1 MSSIEERIAKA
12 QGSRYGGAGYQAT
25 TGQNVEQR
33 IANAQA
39 TRKPSTSRPTT
50 PEQVAN
56 IAAAEKSAQQ
66 RSLVEQAVSPS
77 TRAQQRA
84 EAAAGVAER
93 IMPDKT
99 LQRQRTQ
106 SVFENSAPVK
116 AQREQAEATRRTRRQ
131 TELAMPLVPNT
142 QLLRKSTEETLK
154 NYGPVS
160 QRDDFDDYAEAGRQL
175 YERQQIKKQQEAGVP
190 TRGDAQRIILDRVQ
204 QQRWDAM
211 SNDER
216 RVYFYK
222 LAKDGQESA
231 DSYFKTL
238 DNALDARIG
247 VRQAE
252 ELENA
257 PKGLLRTLG
266 YTEKALTGGIA
277 QSIQGMSQYIG
288 GEVYAPTSS
297 QIASQKLGSDLSGLK
312 RQAYNAGTSIG
323 NMLPSVAVS
332 LLSSGLGAPALAT
345 DIASGLA
352 TGFGTGGNAYAEAK
366 RLGASEGRA
375 TAYGTVIG
383 ALEAVFDKVLGGVS
397 ALAGHGVQLTDKLVS
412 RIAGIEN
419 GLARY
424 FLTQGLNI
432 ASEITEEELQ
442 NYLEPLART
451 VILGEKYEAP
461 DVQELLDTAI
471 TTAISTGI
479 MNFGQT
485 TPYSGAEKPRY
496 DADATPLDRA
506 MMDTLAGRETPE
518 NVTQRAQET
527 ELDRVMLQ
535 TFEQN
540 KNSATSEQTTESPI
554 NGPVRSDAAEAGM
567 DTISESGRKVKTEFE
582 NLLKKHG
589 DSLSFGQILDFGNSL
604 KGEDSAAFIS
614 YLDDIQNGTTEYK
627 YDATGGIHKVNPESH
642 IDNQD
647 IEVKMKRG
655 RHSFQYDNPEIH
667 QYMKQAAEMLLDEIS
682 NSTKG
687 ERFATPVDEVNNT
700 GGLHWTGTKR
710 NTTDGIAY
718 LKDRFGITWDGL
730 AKAAENIIKD
740 EGTENYAD
748 ANRVEM
754 LLDDMLTYGYKSLTD
769 VNEFGSYYIPPN
781 EAYIEAKSKI
791 PGASNNY
798 TPESSAMDL
807 IFEEMDNAERSKSR
821 ESANAESSVGA
832 AQYGFDPYT
841 NAANQYGTIR
851 EGEKPSRVV
860 DVPVSMD
867 GESKV
872 SLYART
878 AAEAKTTTDEMVSR
892 IEKLVTDGKLSHE
905 VYSNKQAVE
914 DGAKQIVD
922 QYARG
927 KTIEQIRSEF
937 VRDANAG
944 KAGAKLV
951 ARGTTLYADAIAAKD
966 YQAASDILVAL
977 TAVETNAGQSVQAAR
992 LLKSLTPEGR
1002 IFTVQRMVSNLEAQ
1016 VNKGRSKQVELNVP
1030 DTLLNAYQSAETETA
1045 QRAAL
1050 DDIYQ
1055 NVADQVPTTLREG
1068 LQQWRY
1074 FSMLTNPSTHAKN
1087 IMGNISGAI
1096 AKIGKDNLAA
1106 LGETIFIGD
1115 REGRTKAFLNPLNKT
1130 DQNLLNMAWAD
1141 YDTAADLYEDSV
1153 GKYSASA
1160 GEIND
1165 RRRYWKIND
1174 PKNALTR
1181 GMDKFLAGAEKI
1193 SDFNT
1198 KALEMEDV
1206 WFSKPMYTAALAGYM
1221 KANHMTEITDA
1232 ARTYAMSEAK
1242 RGTYNDL
1249 NAVSKWA
1256 SQIGNDSKIGRFLAG
1271 TIYPFKKVPANV
1283 MVRTV
1288 EYSPLGYIKGMY
1300 DLIQMQRGDTDITT
1314 AKIIDD
1320 FAAATTGTA
1329 LLGLGVL
1336 LAKQGIL
1343 RATGTGDDKEKEQQK
1358 NAFGAKD
1365 FSILVGDTYIP
1376 IDSLTLT
1383 GTGLLTG
1390 AQIWE
1395 AAQNA
1400 RNGDEPISFNDVL
1413 DALSKITD
1421 PVFEQSMLSGLDSI
1435 LSTIQ
1440 NSGNKD
1446 INYGE
1451 LGAKMGVQI
1460 LGNYIGQYVPTL
1472 VGRVASSMDEN
1483 QRSTYIEPDG
1493 AWGPVQSAVQGVQKK
1508 VPVWRENM
1516 AITRGNWGVPVS
1528 GNGAD
1533 GTLTAIG
1540 KAVTPIYPS
1549 KAKTDPVEQEI
1560 ARLHSV
1566 NSDYSNFYTRPKKS
1580 ISVDGT
1586 DVKLNSGQYDRYTE
1600 TRGQTD
1606 YNIRKT
1612 MLDSDVYKSVP
1623 DSVKSKA
1630 MELSQQ
1636 YANEKGK
1643 EAAGVGYTASDKWV
1657 TDLAGKSDDEIAK
1670 AILGKAIDAVG
1681 GLSDGAPAEMFTS
1694 EKYTKLPETVSGKA
1708 QEIADEYA
1716 EAMAKKALGY
1726 EVTTKWIQEAE
1737 ALDSDAARADYFTLK
1752 AREDTSTSIAN
1763 PEKVANMQKRLA
1775 SPVYTG
1781 VSKEIM
1787 EIADEIAEDFYES
1800 LARGEYGADV
1810 DKWILD
1816 AKSYSEK
1823 NLADLFVEKAVEKAA
1838 GKLDGGKYDSMN
1850 TLYDSGKINDAAIIA
1865 VFPQETMDKWVEYG
1879 KPKGVTA
1886 GDVLDLL
1893 QFKNS
1898 DKAKTETD
1906 ANGKKI
1912 KGKSTQDKVI
1922 AFIDGQN
1929 LTDKE
1934 KDAWFCCLYAAKNSP
1949 WKWAR

>member
-25 TGQNVEQR
+25 TGQSVEQR

-39 TRKPSTSRPTT
+39 TRTPSTSRSTT

-66 RSLVEQAVSPS
+66 RGLVEQAVSPS

-93 IMPDKT
+93 IMPDTT

-116 AQREQAEATRRTRRQ
+116 AQREQTEATRRTRRQ
-131 TELAMPLVPNT
+131 TELAVPLLVNNPF
-142 QLLRKSTEETLK
+142 QKKSTEETLK

-175 YERQQIKKQQEAGVP
+175 YERQQIRKRQEAGVP
-190 TRGDAQRIILDRVQ
+190 TRGDAQRITLDRVQ

-257 PKGLLRTLG
+257 PKGLLKTLG

-297 QIASQKLGSDLSGLK
+297 QIASQKLGNDLSGLK

-527 ELDRVMLQ
+527 ELDRAMLQ

-540 KNSATSEQTTESPI
+540 KKPPQSEVESTNVNDNPATHTPQEMRVIEAYKESVDD
-554 NGPVRSDAAEAGM
+554 N
-567 DTISESGRKVKTEFE
+567 
-582 NLLKKHG
+582 
-589 DSLSFGQILDFGNSL
+589 L
-604 KGEDSAAFIS
+604 KGFIERVRGLKDNGFRSKIRMEIETQTDNAARAASA
-614 YLDDIQNGTTEYK
+614 L
-627 YDATGGIHKVNPESH
+627 TGVDTSGYSNIIKGNAVQH
-642 IDNQD
+642 IDN
-647 IEVKMKRG
+647 
-655 RHSFQYDNPEIH
+655 RHGANGIADHSMQNIDDFSRIGFVLDNFTDASIVPAKNIDSETAKLSREWRNSDNTHAPLVQYSMPVNGTYYVVEAIPDSNAH
-667 QYMKQAAEMLLDEIS
+667 VMAVVSAYMTDGHKESTLNQESTLPRNKASDGTSKTLLDLS
-682 NSTKG
+682 S
-687 ERFATPVDEVNNT
+687 
-700 GGLHWTGTKR
+700 
-710 NTTDGIAY
+710 
-718 LKDRFGITWDGL
+718 
-730 AKAAENIIKD
+730 
-740 EGTENYAD
+740 
-748 ANRVEM
+748 
-754 LLDDMLTYGYKSLTD
+754 
-769 VNEFGSYYIPPN
+769 
-781 EAYIEAKSKI
+781 
-791 PGASNNY
+791 ASNNQRLAQ
-798 TPESSAMDL
+798 PIESVNTQNSP
-807 IFEEMDNAERSKSR
+807 
-821 ESANAESSVGA
+821 NAESSVGA
-832 AQYGFDPYT
+832 ARYGFDPYT

-914 DGAKQIVD
+914 DGAQQIVN

-1030 DTLLNAYQSAETETA
+1030 DALLNAYQSAETETA

-1055 NVADQVPTTLREG
+1055 NVATQVPTTLREG

-1074 FSMLTNPSTHAKN
+1074 FSMLANPSTHAKN
-1087 IMGNISGAI
+1087 IVGNVSGAI
-1096 AKIGKDNLAA
+1096 AKIGSDNLSA
-1106 LGETIFIGD
+1106 LAQTLIIGD
-1115 REGRTKAFLNPLNKT
+1115 KEGRTRAFLNPFRKS
-1130 DQNLLNMAWAD
+1130 DRSLLSAALAD
-1141 YDTAADLYEDSV
+1141 YDAAAELYEDSV

-1165 RRRYWKIND
+1165 RRRHWKIND
-1174 PKNALTR
+1174 PQNALTR

-1193 SDFNT
+1193 KNFNT
-1198 KALEMEDV
+1198 KALEVEDV

-1232 ARTYAMSEAK
+1232 ARNYAMSEAK

-1249 NAVSKWA
+1249 NPVSKWA

-1300 DLIQMQRGDTDITT
+1300 DLIQMQRGNTDITV
-1314 AKIIDD
+1314 AKTIDD

-1329 LLGLGVL
+1329 LLGVGAM

-1440 NSGNKD
+1440 NSSNTD
-1446 INYGE
+1446 TGE
-1451 LGAKMGVQI
+1451 LMAKMGVQI

-1508 VPVWRENM
+1508 VPVWREDM

-1533 GTLTAIG
+1533 GTLAAIG
-1540 KAVTPIYPS
+1540 KAVTPVYPS

-1586 DVKLNSGQYDRYTE
+1586 DVKLTSGQYDRYTE

-1612 MLDSDVYKSVP
+1612 MLDSEVYKSVP

-1694 EKYTKLPETVSGKA
+1694 EKYTKLPEAVSGKA
-1708 QEIADEYA
+1708 QELADEYV

-1752 AREDTSTSIAN
+1752 AREDTSTSLAN

-1775 SPVYTG
+1775 NPVYTG
-1781 VSKEIM
+1781 VSKDIM
-1787 EIADEIAEDFYES
+1787 AMADEIAEDFYES

-1823 NLADLFVEKAVEKAA
+1823 SLADLFVEKAVEKAA

-1850 TLYDSGKINDAAIIA
+1850 TLYDSGKIDDAAIIA

>member
-1 MSSIEERIAKA
+1 MAVSSLIRKA
-12 QGSRYGGAGYQAT
+12 QTGTPTAT
-25 TGQNVEQR
+25 TP
-33 IANAQA
+33 AA
-39 TRKPSTSRPTT
+39 KTSRPTT

-77 TRAQQRA
+77 ARAQQRA

-93 IMPDKT
+93 IMPDTT

-116 AQREQAEATRRTRRQ
+116 AQREQTEATRRTRRQ

-190 TRGDAQRIILDRVQ
+190 MRGDAQRITLDRVQ

-535 TFEQN
+535 TFKDQSLAPNGLKKFNQQETINLGTGKKNLIISTIQDFKNFIQNSLQN
-540 KNSATSEQTTESPI
+540 KGDFKRAYLGKVTDNAAEM
-554 NGPVRSDAAEAGM
+554 AAEAGM
-567 DTISESGRKVKTEFE
+567 NISDYTVIMSSDDVLHTF
-582 NLLKKHG
+582 KKHG
-589 DSLSFGQILDFGNSL
+589 DVKREADRGQIAVTPDSLSLLTEVLSAPDSVKASPKLDERGRKILVFS
-604 KGEDSAAFIS
+604 K
-614 YLDDIQNGTTEYK
+614 YLDGNYVAVEAVTDNRKTISTDTMYIQKKNPQAGYNASASESPVHNVRNGLPQGSFTDNIAQPIES
-627 YDATGGIHKVNPESH
+627 VNT
-642 IDNQD
+642 Q
-647 IEVKMKRG
+647 
-655 RHSFQYDNPEIH
+655 
-667 QYMKQAAEMLLDEIS
+667 
-682 NSTKG
+682 NS
-687 ERFATPVDEVNNT
+687 P
-700 GGLHWTGTKR
+700 
-710 NTTDGIAY
+710 
-718 LKDRFGITWDGL
+718 
-730 AKAAENIIKD
+730 
-740 EGTENYAD
+740 
-748 ANRVEM
+748 
-754 LLDDMLTYGYKSLTD
+754 
-769 VNEFGSYYIPPN
+769 
-781 EAYIEAKSKI
+781 
-791 PGASNNY
+791 
-798 TPESSAMDL
+798 
-807 IFEEMDNAERSKSR
+807 
-821 ESANAESSVGA
+821 NAESSVGA

-1016 VNKGRSKQVELNVP
+1016 INKGRSKQVELNVP
-1030 DTLLNAYQSAETETA
+1030 DTLLNAYQNAETETA

-1074 FSMLTNPSTHAKN
+1074 FSMLANPSTHAKN

-1174 PKNALTR
+1174 PQNALTR

-1198 KALEMEDV
+1198 KALEVEDV

-1300 DLIQMQRGDTDITT
+1300 DLIQMQRGNTDITT

-1533 GTLTAIG
+1533 GTLSAIG
-1540 KAVTPIYPS
+1540 KAVTPVYPS

-1586 DVKLNSGQYDRYTE
+1586 DVKLTSGQYDRYTE

-1612 MLDSDVYKSVP
+1612 MLDSEIYKSVP

-1752 AREDTSTSIAN
+1752 AREDTSTSLAN

-1781 VSKEIM
+1781 VSKDIM
-1787 EIADEIAEDFYES
+1787 EIADEIADDFYES

-1823 NLADLFVEKAVEKAA
+1823 SLADLFVEKAVEKAA

-1850 TLYDSGKINDAAIIA
+1850 TLYDSGKIDDAAIIA
-1865 VFPQETMDKWVEYG
+1865 VFPQDTMDKWVEYG

>member
-12 QGSRYGGAGYQAT
+12 QSSRYGGASYQAT

-39 TRKPSTSRPTT
+39 TRTPSTSRQTT

-66 RSLVEQAVSPS
+66 RGLVEQAVSPS
-77 TRAQQRA
+77 ARAQQRA

-93 IMPDKT
+93 IMPDTT

-116 AQREQAEATRRTRRQ
+116 AQREQTEATRRTRRQ

-175 YERQQIKKQQEAGVP
+175 YERQQIKKQKQFRESGQSTEAAETKSVDQI
-190 TRGDAQRIILDRVQ
+190 RF
-204 QQRWDAM
+204 DAM
-211 SNDER
+211 TNDER
-216 RVYFYK
+216 RVYFYR
-222 LAKDGQESA
+222 LAKDGQDAA
-231 DSYFKTL
+231 DRYMQSL
-238 DNALDARIG
+238 NNQINARIG
-247 VRQAE
+247 FQEAE
-252 ELENA
+252 EIENM
-257 PKGLLRTLG
+257 PIGVG
-266 YTEKALTGGIA
+266 KALRYGAQSIFGGMDQASKGIA
-277 QSIQGMSQYIG
+277 QFVNGKAYDPSPTAITSQQIG
-288 GEVYAPTSS
+288 SNLEGAKKYLY
-297 QIASQKLGSDLSGLK
+297 Q
-312 RQAYNAGTSIG
+312 AGTSIG
-323 NMLPSVAVS
+323 NMLPSIAVS
-332 LLSSGLGAPALAT
+332 MLSGGLGAPAAVT
-345 DIASGLA
+345 NVASGLTTA
-352 TGFGTGGNAYAEAK
+352 LGSGGNAYGEAK
-366 RLGASEGRA
+366 QQGYSELQARTYGVLMGASEA
-375 TAYGTVIG
+375 
-383 ALEAVFDKVLGGVS
+383 ALEKVLGGISELRGGASV
-397 ALAGHGVQLTDKLVS
+397 ADKLLEKVS
-412 RIAGIEN
+412 GIEN
-419 GLARY
+419 GLTRWA
-424 FLTQGLNI
+424 LTGAVNI
-432 ASEITEEELQ
+432 GSEINEEEVQ
-442 NYLEPLART
+442 NFLEPLFRT
-451 VILGEKYEAP
+451 VIFGEAYEAP
-461 DVQELLDTAI
+461 TIQELVDTAI

-479 MNFGQT
+479 MELGQT
-485 TPYSGAEKPRY
+485 TEYQPRKTAQDVQQPRY

-518 NVTQRAQET
+518 SVTQRAQET
-527 ELDRVMLQ
+527 ELDRIMLDTMANGKDGISSDVATNQ
-535 TFEQN
+535 P
-540 KNSATSEQTTESPI
+540 KN
-554 NGPVRSDAAEAGM
+554 
-567 DTISESGRKVKTEFE
+567 VK
-582 NLLKKHG
+582 NLLNATKE
-589 DSLSFGQILDFGNSL
+589 QITRF
-604 KGEDSAAFIS
+604 
-614 YLDDIQNGTTEYK
+614 IQNAFNKQNQYK
-627 YDATGGIHKVNPESH
+627 YLKISDVSPELAKTLRDAGIEVDGYAHALRDNDIRH
-642 IDNQD
+642 IDSSHGSQSNDKYKVTSDVLENVQNVID
-647 IEVKMKRG
+647 NYDTLYRGFDTKDGNPTVVYEKRMGNRTFYVEEVMADG
-655 RHSFQYDNPEIH
+655 V
-667 QYMKQAAEMLLDEIS
+667 L
-682 NSTKG
+682 
-687 ERFATPVDEVNNT
+687 
-700 GGLHWTGTKR
+700 GTKQMVITGE
-710 NTTDGIAY
+710 NSKPSFLKKYKEIAS
-718 LKDRFGITWDGL
+718 
-730 AKAAENIIKD
+730 
-740 EGTENYAD
+740 
-748 ANRVEM
+748 VS
-754 LLDDMLTYGYKSLTD
+754 DDTD
-769 VNEFGSYYIPPN
+769 VPARSGSTGQSPP
-781 EAYIEAKSKI
+781 
-791 PGASNNY
+791 SNHVQDAPYNTSY
-798 TPESSAMDL
+798 DSNIADTSNFVNTQNSP
-807 IFEEMDNAERSKSR
+807 
-821 ESANAESSVGA
+821 NAESSVGA

-977 TAVETNAGQSVQAAR
+977 TTVETNAGQSVQAAR

-1016 VNKGRSKQVELNVP
+1016 INKGRSKQVELNVP

-1074 FSMLTNPSTHAKN
+1074 FSMLANPATHAKN

-1165 RRRYWKIND
+1165 RRRYWKINN
-1174 PKNALTR
+1174 PQNALTR

-1242 RGTYNDL
+1242 RGTYNDM

-1300 DLIQMQRGDTDITT
+1300 DLIQMQRGNTDITT

-1508 VPVWRENM
+1508 VPVWREDM

-1533 GTLTAIG
+1533 GTLAAIG
-1540 KAVTPIYPS
+1540 KAVTPVYPS

-1586 DVKLNSGQYDRYTE
+1586 DVKLTAGQYDRYTE

-1643 EAAGVGYTASDKWV
+1643 EAAGVGYMASDKWV

-1694 EKYTKLPETVSGKA
+1694 EKYTKLPEAVSGKA
-1708 QEIADEYA
+1708 QELADEYA

-1752 AREDTSTSIAN
+1752 AREDTSTSLAN

-1823 NLADLFVEKAVEKAA
+1823 SLADLFVEKAVEKAA

-1850 TLYDSGKINDAAIIA
+1850 TLYDSGKIDDAAIIA

-1934 KDAWFCCLYAAKNSP
+1934 KDAWFCCLYTAKNSP

>member
-1 MSSIEERIAKA
+1 MAVSSLIRKA
-12 QGSRYGGAGYQAT
+12 QTGTPTAT
-25 TGQNVEQR
+25 
-33 IANAQA
+33 
-39 TRKPSTSRPTT
+39 KPAAKTSRPTT
-50 PEQVAN
+50 PEEVAN

-66 RSLVEQAVSPS
+66 RGLVEQAVSPS

-93 IMPDKT
+93 IMPDTT

-116 AQREQAEATRRTRRQ
+116 AQREQTEATRRTRRQ
-131 TELAMPLVPNT
+131 AELAVPLLVNNPF
-142 QLLRKSTEETLK
+142 QKKSTEETLK

-175 YERQQIKKQQEAGVP
+175 YERQQIKKQQESGVP
-190 TRGDAQRIILDRVQ
+190 TRGDAQRITLDRVQ

-297 QIASQKLGSDLSGLK
+297 QIASQKLGNDLSGLK

-366 RLGASEGRA
+366 RLGASEGSA

-496 DADATPLDRA
+496 DSDATPLDRA

-527 ELDRVMLQ
+527 ELDRIMLD
-535 TFEQN
+535 TMASGKSGISSDVATN
-540 KNSATSEQTTESPI
+540 YPKN
-554 NGPVRSDAAEAGM
+554 
-567 DTISESGRKVKTEFE
+567 VK
-582 NLLKKHG
+582 NLLNATKE
-589 DSLSFGQILDFGNSL
+589 QITRF
-604 KGEDSAAFIS
+604 
-614 YLDDIQNGTTEYK
+614 IQNAFNKQNQYQFLKISDVTPELAETLRDAGIEVDGYAHALRDNDIRHVDSSHGSQSTDKYK
-627 YDATGGIHKVNPESH
+627 VTADVLGNVQDV
-642 IDNQD
+642 IDNYD
-647 IEVKMKRG
+647 NLYRGYDTKAGNPTIVYEKKMGNRTFYVEEVLEDGFLGTKQMLITGENSNPSFLKKMKEIT
-655 RHSFQYDNPEIH
+655 SVLPE
-667 QYMKQAAEMLLDEIS
+667 
-682 NSTKG
+682 
-687 ERFATPVDEVNNT
+687 
-700 GGLHWTGTKR
+700 
-710 NTTDGIAY
+710 
-718 LKDRFGITWDGL
+718 
-730 AKAAENIIKD
+730 
-740 EGTENYAD
+740 
-748 ANRVEM
+748 
-754 LLDDMLTYGYKSLTD
+754 TD
-769 VNEFGSYYIPPN
+769 VPARSGSTGQSPPGKHVPDAESN
-781 EAYIEAKSKI
+781 
-791 PGASNNY
+791 ASYNLNIAD
-798 TPESSAMDL
+798 TSNFVNTQNSP
-807 IFEEMDNAERSKSR
+807 
-821 ESANAESSVGA
+821 NAESSVGA

-867 GESKV
+867 GETKV

-914 DGAKQIVD
+914 DGAQQIVN

-1030 DTLLNAYQSAETETA
+1030 DALLNAYQSAETETA

-1055 NVADQVPTTLREG
+1055 NVADQVPTTLRES

-1074 FSMLTNPSTHAKN
+1074 FSMLANPSTHAKN
-1087 IMGNISGAI
+1087 IVGNVSGAI
-1096 AKIGKDNLAA
+1096 AKIGSDNLSA
-1106 LGETIFIGD
+1106 LAQTLIIGD
-1115 REGRTKAFLNPLNKT
+1115 KEGRTRAFLNPFRKS
-1130 DQNLLNMAWAD
+1130 DRSLLSAALAD
-1141 YDTAADLYEDSV
+1141 YDAAAELYEDSV

-1174 PKNALTR
+1174 PQNALTR

-1193 SDFNT
+1193 KNFNT
-1198 KALEMEDV
+1198 KALEVEDV
-1206 WFSKPMYTAALAGYM
+1206 WFSKPMYTVALAGYM

-1249 NAVSKWA
+1249 NPVSKWA

-1300 DLIQMQRGDTDITT
+1300 DLIQMQRGNTDITV
-1314 AKIIDD
+1314 AKTIDD

-1329 LLGLGVL
+1329 LLGVGAM
-1336 LAKQGIL
+1336 LARQGIL

-1400 RNGDEPISFNDVL
+1400 RNGDEPISLNDVL

-1440 NSGNKD
+1440 NSSNTD
-1446 INYGE
+1446 TGE
-1451 LGAKMGVQI
+1451 LMAKMGVQI

-1508 VPVWRENM
+1508 VPVWREDM

-1533 GTLTAIG
+1533 GTLSAIG
-1540 KAVTPIYPS
+1540 KAVTPVYPS

-1580 ISVDGT
+1580 ISVDGA
-1586 DVKLNSGQYDRYTE
+1586 DVKLTSGQYDRYAE

-1612 MLDSDVYKSVP
+1612 MLDSEVYKSVP

-1681 GLSDGAPAEMFTS
+1681 GLSDGAPAEMFAS
-1694 EKYTKLPETVSGKA
+1694 EKYTKLPEAVSGKA

-1752 AREDTSTSIAN
+1752 AREDTSTSLAN

-1775 SPVYTG
+1775 NPVYTG

-1787 EIADEIAEDFYES
+1787 EIADEIAEGFYES

-1823 NLADLFVEKAVEKAA
+1823 SLADLFVEKAVEKAA

-1850 TLYDSGKINDAAIIA
+1850 TLYDSGKIDDAAIIA
-1865 VFPQETMDKWVEYG
+1865 VFPRETMDKWVEYG

-1898 DKAKTETD
+1898 DEAKTETD
-1906 ANGKKI
+1906 ENGKKI

>member
-25 TGQNVEQR
+25 TSQNVEQR

-39 TRKPSTSRPTT
+39 TRTPSTSRPTT

-66 RSLVEQAVSPS
+66 RGLVEQAVSPS
-77 TRAQQRA
+77 ARAQQRA

-190 TRGDAQRIILDRVQ
+190 TRGDAQRITLDRVQ

-266 YTEKALTGGIA
+266 YTEKALTSGIA

-485 TPYSGAEKPRY
+485 TEYQPRKTAQDVQQPRY

-518 NVTQRAQET
+518 SVTQRAQET
-527 ELDRVMLQ
+527 ELDRAILQ

-540 KNSATSEQTTESPI
+540 KKPPQSEVESTNVNDNPATHTPQEMRVIEAYKESVD
-554 NGPVRSDAAEAGM
+554 N
-567 DTISESGRKVKTEFE
+567 
-582 NLLKKHG
+582 N
-589 DSLSFGQILDFGNSL
+589 L
-604 KGEDSAAFIS
+604 KGFIERVRGLKDNGFRSKIRMEIETQTDNAARAASALTGVDTSGYSNIIKGNA
-614 YLDDIQNGTTEYK
+614 IQ
-627 YDATGGIHKVNPESH
+627 H
-642 IDNQD
+642 IDN
-647 IEVKMKRG
+647 
-655 RHSFQYDNPEIH
+655 RHGANGIADHSMQNIDDFSRIGFVLDNFTDASIVPAKNIDSETAKLSREWRNSDNTHAPLVQYSMPVNGTYYVVEAIPDSNAH
-667 QYMKQAAEMLLDEIS
+667 VMAVVSAYMTDGHKESTLNQESTLPRNKASDGTSKTLLDLS
-682 NSTKG
+682 S
-687 ERFATPVDEVNNT
+687 
-700 GGLHWTGTKR
+700 
-710 NTTDGIAY
+710 
-718 LKDRFGITWDGL
+718 
-730 AKAAENIIKD
+730 
-740 EGTENYAD
+740 
-748 ANRVEM
+748 
-754 LLDDMLTYGYKSLTD
+754 
-769 VNEFGSYYIPPN
+769 
-781 EAYIEAKSKI
+781 
-791 PGASNNY
+791 ASNNQRLAQ
-798 TPESSAMDL
+798 PIESVNTQNSP
-807 IFEEMDNAERSKSR
+807 
-821 ESANAESSVGA
+821 NAESSVGA

-951 ARGTTLYADAIAAKD
+951 ARGTTLYADAISAKD

-977 TAVETNAGQSVQAAR
+977 TTVETNAGQSVQAAR

-1174 PKNALTR
+1174 PQNALTR

-1413 DALSKITD
+1413 DTLSKITD

-1508 VPVWRENM
+1508 IPVWRENM

-1533 GTLTAIG
+1533 GTLAAIG
-1540 KAVTPIYPS
+1540 KAVTPVYPS

-1586 DVKLNSGQYDRYTE
+1586 DVKLTSGQYDRYTE

-1694 EKYTKLPETVSGKA
+1694 EKYTKLPEAVSGKA
-1708 QEIADEYA
+1708 QEIADEYT

-1752 AREDTSTSIAN
+1752 AREDTSTSLAN

-1781 VSKEIM
+1781 VSKDIM

-1850 TLYDSGKINDAAIIA
+1850 TLYDSGKIDDAAIIA

>member
-39 TRKPSTSRPTT
+39 TRTPSTSRQTT

-66 RSLVEQAVSPS
+66 RGLVEQAVSPS

-93 IMPDKT
+93 IMPDTT

-116 AQREQAEATRRTRRQ
+116 AQREQTEATRRTRRQ
-131 TELAMPLVPNT
+131 TELAVPLLVNNPF
-142 QLLRKSTEETLK
+142 QKKSTEETLK

-175 YERQQIKKQQEAGVP
+175 YERQQIRKQNQFRESGQSTEAAEPKSVDQI
-190 TRGDAQRIILDRVQ
+190 RF
-204 QQRWDAM
+204 DAM
-211 SNDER
+211 TNDER
-216 RVYFYK
+216 RVYFYR
-222 LAKDGQESA
+222 LAKDGRDAA
-231 DSYFKTL
+231 DRYMQSL
-238 DNALDARIG
+238 NNQINARIG
-247 VRQAE
+247 FQEAE
-252 ELENA
+252 EIESM
-257 PKGLLRTLG
+257 PSGVG
-266 YTEKALTGGIA
+266 KALRYGAQSIFGGMDQASKGIA
-277 QSIQGMSQYIG
+277 QFVNGKAYDPSPTAITSQQIG
-288 GEVYAPTSS
+288 SNLEGAKKYLY
-297 QIASQKLGSDLSGLK
+297 Q
-312 RQAYNAGTSIG
+312 AGTSIG
-323 NMLPSVAVS
+323 NMLPSIAVS
-332 LLSSGLGAPALAT
+332 MLSGGLGAPAAVT
-345 DIASGLA
+345 NVASGLTTA
-352 TGFGTGGNAYAEAK
+352 LGSGGNAYGEAK
-366 RLGASEGRA
+366 QQGYSELQARTYGVLMGASEA
-375 TAYGTVIG
+375 
-383 ALEAVFDKVLGGVS
+383 ALEKVLGGISELRGGASV
-397 ALAGHGVQLTDKLVS
+397 ADKLLEKVS
-412 RIAGIEN
+412 GIEN
-419 GLARY
+419 GLTRWA
-424 FLTQGLNI
+424 LTGAINI
-432 ASEITEEELQ
+432 GSEINEEEVQ
-442 NYLEPLART
+442 NFLEPLFRT
-451 VILGEKYEAP
+451 VIFGEAYEAP
-461 DVQELLDTAI
+461 TIQELVDTAI

-479 MNFGQT
+479 MELGQT
-485 TPYSGAEKPRY
+485 TPYSEAEKPRY

-527 ELDRVMLQ
+527 ELDRIMLDTMANGKDGISSDVATNQ
-535 TFEQN
+535 P
-540 KNSATSEQTTESPI
+540 KN
-554 NGPVRSDAAEAGM
+554 
-567 DTISESGRKVKTEFE
+567 VK
-582 NLLKKHG
+582 NLLNATKE
-589 DSLSFGQILDFGNSL
+589 QITRF
-604 KGEDSAAFIS
+604 
-614 YLDDIQNGTTEYK
+614 IQNAFNKQNQYK
-627 YDATGGIHKVNPESH
+627 YLKISDVSPELSETLRDAGIEVDGYAHALRDNDIRH
-642 IDNQD
+642 IDSSHGSQSNDKYKVTSDVLENVQNVID
-647 IEVKMKRG
+647 NYDTLYRGFDTKDGNPTVVYEKRMGNRTFYVEEVMADG
-655 RHSFQYDNPEIH
+655 V
-667 QYMKQAAEMLLDEIS
+667 L
-682 NSTKG
+682 
-687 ERFATPVDEVNNT
+687 
-700 GGLHWTGTKR
+700 GTKQMVITGE
-710 NTTDGIAY
+710 NSKPSFLKKYKEIAS
-718 LKDRFGITWDGL
+718 
-730 AKAAENIIKD
+730 
-740 EGTENYAD
+740 
-748 ANRVEM
+748 VS
-754 LLDDMLTYGYKSLTD
+754 DDTD
-769 VNEFGSYYIPPN
+769 VPARSGSTGQSPP
-781 EAYIEAKSKI
+781 
-791 PGASNNY
+791 SNHVQDAPYNTSY
-798 TPESSAMDL
+798 DL
-807 IFEEMDNAERSKSR
+807 NIADTSNFVNTQNSP
-821 ESANAESSVGA
+821 NAESSVGA

-905 VYSNKQAVE
+905 VYSNKQAVA

-1030 DTLLNAYQSAETETA
+1030 DALLNAYQSAETETA

-1087 IMGNISGAI
+1087 IVGNVSGAI
-1096 AKIGKDNLAA
+1096 AKIGSDNLSA
-1106 LGETIFIGD
+1106 LAQTLIIGD
-1115 REGRTKAFLNPLNKT
+1115 KEGRTRAFLNPFRKS
-1130 DQNLLNMAWAD
+1130 DRSLLSAALAD
-1141 YDTAADLYEDSV
+1141 YDAAAELYEDSV

-1174 PKNALTR
+1174 PQNALTR

-1193 SDFNT
+1193 KNFNT
-1198 KALEMEDV
+1198 KALEVEDV
-1206 WFSKPMYTAALAGYM
+1206 WFSKPMYTVALAGYM

-1249 NAVSKWA
+1249 NPVSKWA

-1300 DLIQMQRGDTDITT
+1300 DLIQMQRGNTDITV
-1314 AKIIDD
+1314 AKTIDD

-1329 LLGLGVL
+1329 LLGVGAM

-1508 VPVWRENM
+1508 VPVWREDM

-1533 GTLTAIG
+1533 GTLSAIG
-1540 KAVTPIYPS
+1540 KAVTPVYPS

-1580 ISVDGT
+1580 ISVDGA
-1586 DVKLNSGQYDRYTE
+1586 DVKLTSGQYDRYTE

-1612 MLDSDVYKSVP
+1612 MLDSEVYKSVP

-1643 EAAGVGYTASDKWV
+1643 EAAGVGYMASDKWV

-1694 EKYTKLPETVSGKA
+1694 EKYTKLPEAVSGKA
-1708 QEIADEYA
+1708 QELADEYA

-1752 AREDTSTSIAN
+1752 AREDTSASLAN
-1763 PEKVANMQKRLA
+1763 PEKVANMQKRL
-1775 SPVYTG
+1775 SNPVYTG

-1787 EIADEIAEDFYES
+1787 EMADEIAEDFYES

-1823 NLADLFVEKAVEKAA
+1823 SLADLFVEKAVEKAA

-1850 TLYDSGKINDAAIIA
+1850 TLYDSGKIDDAAIIA

-1898 DKAKTETD
+1898 DEAKTETD
-1906 ANGKKI
+1906 ENGKKI

>member
-1 MSSIEERIAKA
+1 MAVSSLIRKA
-12 QGSRYGGAGYQAT
+12 QTGTSTAT
-25 TGQNVEQR
+25 
-33 IANAQA
+33 APAA
-39 TRKPSTSRPTT
+39 KTSRPTT

-66 RSLVEQAVSPS
+66 RGLVEQAVSPS
-77 TRAQQRA
+77 ARAQQRA

-93 IMPDKT
+93 IMPDTT

-160 QRDDFDDYAEAGRQL
+160 QRDDFDDYSEAGRQL

-190 TRGDAQRIILDRVQ
+190 TRGDAQRITLDRVQ

-397 ALAGHGVQLTDKLVS
+397 ALAGHGVQPTDKLVS

-506 MMDTLAGRETPE
+506 MMDALAGRETPE

-540 KNSATSEQTTESPI
+540 KKPPQSEVESTNVNDNPATHTPQEMRVIEAYKESVD
-554 NGPVRSDAAEAGM
+554 N
-567 DTISESGRKVKTEFE
+567 
-582 NLLKKHG
+582 N
-589 DSLSFGQILDFGNSL
+589 L
-604 KGEDSAAFIS
+604 KGFIERVRGLKDNGFRSKIRMEIETQTDNAARAASA
-614 YLDDIQNGTTEYK
+614 L
-627 YDATGGIHKVNPESH
+627 TGVDTSGYSNIIKGNAVQH
-642 IDNQD
+642 IDN
-647 IEVKMKRG
+647 
-655 RHSFQYDNPEIH
+655 RHGANGIADHSMQNIDDFSRIGFVLDNFTDASIVPAKNIDSETAKLSREWRNSDNTHAPLVQYSMPVNGTYYVVEAIPDSNAH
-667 QYMKQAAEMLLDEIS
+667 VMAVVSAYMTDGHKESTLNQESTLPRNKASDGTSKTLLDLSSAFKIASVSDDTDVPARSGSKGQSPPS
-682 NSTKG
+682 NHVQDA
-687 ERFATPVDEVNNT
+687 E
-700 GGLHWTGTKR
+700 R
-710 NTTDGIAY
+710 NTSYGSNIA
-718 LKDRFGITWDGL
+718 DTSNF
-730 AKAAENIIKD
+730 
-740 EGTENYAD
+740 
-748 ANRVEM
+748 
-754 LLDDMLTYGYKSLTD
+754 
-769 VNEFGSYYIPPN
+769 VNTQNSP
-781 EAYIEAKSKI
+781 
-791 PGASNNY
+791 
-798 TPESSAMDL
+798 
-807 IFEEMDNAERSKSR
+807 
-821 ESANAESSVGA
+821 NAESSVGA

-1016 VNKGRSKQVELNVP
+1016 VNKGRSKHVELNVP
-1030 DTLLNAYQSAETETA
+1030 DALLNAYQSAETETA

-1074 FSMLTNPSTHAKN
+1074 FSMLVNPSTHAKN

-1174 PKNALTR
+1174 PQNALTR

-1198 KALEMEDV
+1198 KALEVEDV

-1242 RGTYNDL
+1242 RGTYNDM

-1516 AITRGNWGVPVS
+1516 AVTRGNWGVPVS

-1533 GTLTAIG
+1533 GTLAAIG
-1540 KAVTPIYPS
+1540 KAVTPVYPS

-1586 DVKLNSGQYDRYTE
+1586 DVKLTSGQYDRYTE

-1643 EAAGVGYTASDKWV
+1643 EAAGVGYMASDKWV

-1694 EKYTKLPETVSGKA
+1694 EKYTKLPEAVSGKA

-1726 EVTTKWIQEAE
+1726 EITTKWIQEAE

-1752 AREDTSTSIAN
+1752 AREDTSTSLAN

-1800 LARGEYGADV
+1800 LARGEYGEDV

-1823 NLADLFVEKAVEKAA
+1823 SLADLFVEKAVEKAA

-1850 TLYDSGKINDAAIIA
+1850 TLYDSGKIDDAAIIA

-1879 KPKGVTA
+1879 KQKGVTA

>member
-25 TGQNVEQR
+25 TGQSVEQR

-39 TRKPSTSRPTT
+39 TRTPSTSRPTT

-66 RSLVEQAVSPS
+66 RGLVEQAVSPS

-93 IMPDKT
+93 IMPDTT

-116 AQREQAEATRRTRRQ
+116 AQREQAAAERRTRRQ
-131 TELAMPLVPNT
+131 TELAVPLLVNNPF
-142 QLLRKSTEETLK
+142 QKKSTEETLK

-175 YERQQIKKQQEAGVP
+175 YERQQIRKQNQFRESGQSTEAAETKSVDQI
-190 TRGDAQRIILDRVQ
+190 RF
-204 QQRWDAM
+204 DAM
-211 SNDER
+211 TNDER
-216 RVYFYK
+216 RVYFYR
-222 LAKDGQESA
+222 LAKDGQDAA
-231 DSYFKTL
+231 DRYMQSL
-238 DNALDARIG
+238 NNQINARIG
-247 VRQAE
+247 FQEAE
-252 ELENA
+252 EIENM
-257 PKGLLRTLG
+257 PSGVG
-266 YTEKALTGGIA
+266 KALRYGAQSILGGMDQASKGIA
-277 QSIQGMSQYIG
+277 QFVNGKAYDPSPTAITSQQIG
-288 GEVYAPTSS
+288 SNLEGAKKYLY
-297 QIASQKLGSDLSGLK
+297 Q
-312 RQAYNAGTSIG
+312 AGTSIG
-323 NMLPSVAVS
+323 NMLPSIAVS
-332 LLSSGLGAPALAT
+332 MLSGGLGAPAAVT
-345 DIASGLA
+345 NVASGLTTA
-352 TGFGTGGNAYAEAK
+352 LGSGGNAYGEAK
-366 RLGASEGRA
+366 QQGYSELQARTYGVLMGASEA
-375 TAYGTVIG
+375 
-383 ALEAVFDKVLGGVS
+383 ALEKVLGGISELRGGASV
-397 ALAGHGVQLTDKLVS
+397 ADKLLEKVS
-412 RIAGIEN
+412 GIEN
-419 GLARY
+419 GLTRWA
-424 FLTQGLNI
+424 LTGAVNI
-432 ASEITEEELQ
+432 GSEINEEEVQ
-442 NYLEPLART
+442 NFLEPLFRT
-451 VILGEKYEAP
+451 VIFGEAYEAP
-461 DVQELLDTAI
+461 TIQELVDTAI

-479 MNFGQT
+479 MELGQT

-496 DADATPLDRA
+496 DAGATPLDRA

-527 ELDRVMLQ
+527 ELDRIMLD
-535 TFEQN
+535 TMAN
-540 KNSATSEQTTESPI
+540 GKSGISSDVATNYPKN
-554 NGPVRSDAAEAGM
+554 
-567 DTISESGRKVKTEFE
+567 VK
-582 NLLKKHG
+582 NLLNATKE
-589 DSLSFGQILDFGNSL
+589 QITRF
-604 KGEDSAAFIS
+604 
-614 YLDDIQNGTTEYK
+614 IQNAFNKQNQYQFLKISDVTPELAETLRDAGIEVDGYAHALRDNDIRHVDSSHGSQSTDKYK
-627 YDATGGIHKVNPESH
+627 VTADVLGNVQDV
-642 IDNQD
+642 IDNYD
-647 IEVKMKRG
+647 NLYRGYDTKAGNPTIVYEKKMGNRTFYVEEVLEDGFLGTKQMLITGENSNPSFLKKMKEIT
-655 RHSFQYDNPEIH
+655 SVLPE
-667 QYMKQAAEMLLDEIS
+667 
-682 NSTKG
+682 
-687 ERFATPVDEVNNT
+687 
-700 GGLHWTGTKR
+700 
-710 NTTDGIAY
+710 
-718 LKDRFGITWDGL
+718 
-730 AKAAENIIKD
+730 
-740 EGTENYAD
+740 
-748 ANRVEM
+748 
-754 LLDDMLTYGYKSLTD
+754 TD
-769 VNEFGSYYIPPN
+769 VPARSGSTGQSPPGKHVPDAESN
-781 EAYIEAKSKI
+781 
-791 PGASNNY
+791 ASYNSNIAD
-798 TPESSAMDL
+798 TSNFVNTQNSP
-807 IFEEMDNAERSKSR
+807 
-821 ESANAESSVGA
+821 NAESSVGA

-867 GESKV
+867 GETKV

-905 VYSNKQAVE
+905 VYSNKQAVA

-1016 VNKGRSKQVELNVP
+1016 INKGRSKQVELNVP
-1030 DTLLNAYQSAETETA
+1030 DTLLNAYQNAETETA

-1074 FSMLTNPSTHAKN
+1074 FSMLVNPSTHAKN

-1115 REGRTKAFLNPLNKT
+1115 REGRTKAFLNLLNKT

-1174 PKNALTR
+1174 PQNALTR

-1198 KALEMEDV
+1198 KALEVEDV

-1242 RGTYNDL
+1242 RGTYNDM

-1300 DLIQMQRGDTDITT
+1300 DLIQMQRGNTDITT

-1493 AWGPVQSAVQGVQKK
+1493 AWGPVQSAVQGLQKK

-1533 GTLTAIG
+1533 GTLAAIG
-1540 KAVTPIYPS
+1540 KAVTPVYPS

-1566 NSDYSNFYTRPKKS
+1566 NSDYSNFYTRPKKG

-1586 DVKLNSGQYDRYTE
+1586 DVKLTSGQYDRYTE

-1612 MLDSDVYKSVP
+1612 MLDSEVYKSVP

-1694 EKYTKLPETVSGKA
+1694 EKYTKLPEAVSGKA

-1752 AREDTSTSIAN
+1752 AREDTSASLAN
-1763 PEKVANMQKRLA
+1763 PENVANMQKRLA

-1787 EIADEIAEDFYES
+1787 EMADEIAENFYES

-1823 NLADLFVEKAVEKAA
+1823 SLADLFVEKAVEKAA

-1850 TLYDSGKINDAAIIA
+1850 TLYDSGKIDDAAIIA

-1898 DKAKTETD
+1898 DEAKTETD
-1906 ANGKKI
+1906 ENGKKI

>member
-39 TRKPSTSRPTT
+39 TRTPSTSRPTT

-66 RSLVEQAVSPS
+66 RGLVEQAVSPS
-77 TRAQQRA
+77 ARAQQRA

-93 IMPDKT
+93 IMPDTT

-116 AQREQAEATRRTRRQ
+116 AQREQTEATRRTRRQ

-175 YERQQIKKQQEAGVP
+175 YERQQIKKQKQFRESGQSTEAAETKSVDQI
-190 TRGDAQRIILDRVQ
+190 RF
-204 QQRWDAM
+204 DAM
-211 SNDER
+211 TNDER
-216 RVYFYK
+216 RVYFYR
-222 LAKDGQESA
+222 LAKDGQDAA
-231 DSYFKTL
+231 DRYMQSL
-238 DNALDARIG
+238 NNQINARIG
-247 VRQAE
+247 FQEAE
-252 ELENA
+252 EIENM
-257 PKGLLRTLG
+257 PSGVG
-266 YTEKALTGGIA
+266 KALRYGAQSIFGGMDQASKGIA
-277 QSIQGMSQYIG
+277 QFVNGKAYDPSPTAITSQQIG
-288 GEVYAPTSS
+288 SNLEGAKKYLF
-297 QIASQKLGSDLSGLK
+297 Q
-312 RQAYNAGTSIG
+312 AGTSIG
-323 NMLPSVAVS
+323 NMLPSIAVS
-332 LLSSGLGAPALAT
+332 MLSGGLGAPAAVT
-345 DIASGLA
+345 NVASGLTTA
-352 TGFGTGGNAYAEAK
+352 LGSGGNAYGEAK
-366 RLGASEGRA
+366 QQGYSELQARTYGVLMGASEA
-375 TAYGTVIG
+375 
-383 ALEAVFDKVLGGVS
+383 ALEKVLGGISELRSGASV
-397 ALAGHGVQLTDKLVS
+397 ADKLLEKVS
-412 RIAGIEN
+412 GIEN
-419 GLARY
+419 GLTRWA
-424 FLTQGLNI
+424 LTGAVNI
-432 ASEITEEELQ
+432 GSEINEEEVQ
-442 NYLEPLART
+442 NFLEPLFRT
-451 VILGEKYEAP
+451 VIFGEAYEAP
-461 DVQELLDTAI
+461 TIQELVDTAI

-479 MNFGQT
+479 MELGQT
-485 TPYSGAEKPRY
+485 TEYQPRKTAQDVQQPRY

-540 KNSATSEQTTESPI
+540 KKPPQSEVESTNVNDNPATHTPQEMRVIEAYKESVD
-554 NGPVRSDAAEAGM
+554 N
-567 DTISESGRKVKTEFE
+567 
-582 NLLKKHG
+582 N
-589 DSLSFGQILDFGNSL
+589 L
-604 KGEDSAAFIS
+604 KGFIERVRGLKDNGFRSKIRMEIETQTDNAARAASA
-614 YLDDIQNGTTEYK
+614 L
-627 YDATGGIHKVNPESH
+627 TGVDTSGYSNIIKGNAVQH
-642 IDNQD
+642 IDN
-647 IEVKMKRG
+647 
-655 RHSFQYDNPEIH
+655 RHGANGIADHSMQNIDDFSRIGFVLDNFTDASIVPAKNIDSETAKLSREWRNSDNTHAPLVQYSMPVNGTYYVVEAIPDSNAH
-667 QYMKQAAEMLLDEIS
+667 VMAVVSAYMTDGHKESTLNQESTLPRNKASDGTSKTLLDLS
-682 NSTKG
+682 SAFK
-687 ERFATPVDEVNNT
+687 
-700 GGLHWTGTKR
+700 
-710 NTTDGIAY
+710 IAS
-718 LKDRFGITWDGL
+718 
-730 AKAAENIIKD
+730 
-740 EGTENYAD
+740 
-748 ANRVEM
+748 VS
-754 LLDDMLTYGYKSLTD
+754 DDTD
-769 VNEFGSYYIPPN
+769 VPARSGSTGQSPP
-781 EAYIEAKSKI
+781 SKHVQDA
-791 PGASNNY
+791 PYNTSYDSNIADTSNFVN
-798 TPESSAMDL
+798 TQNSP
-807 IFEEMDNAERSKSR
+807 
-821 ESANAESSVGA
+821 NAESSVGA

-905 VYSNKQAVE
+905 VYSNKQAVA

-1030 DTLLNAYQSAETETA
+1030 DALLNAYQSAETETA

-1174 PKNALTR
+1174 PQNALTR
-1181 GMDKFLAGAEKI
+1181 GMDKFLAGAEKV

-1300 DLIQMQRGDTDITT
+1300 DLIQMQRGNTDITT

-1329 LLGLGVL
+1329 LLELGVL

-1533 GTLTAIG
+1533 GTLAAIG
-1540 KAVTPIYPS
+1540 KAVTPVYPS

-1586 DVKLNSGQYDRYTE
+1586 DVKLTSGQYDRYTE

-1643 EAAGVGYTASDKWV
+1643 EAAGVGYTVSDKWV
-1657 TDLAGKSDDEIAK
+1657 TDLVGKSDDEIAK

-1694 EKYTKLPETVSGKA
+1694 EKYTKLPEAVSGKA
-1708 QEIADEYA
+1708 REIADEYA

-1752 AREDTSTSIAN
+1752 ARDDTSTSLAD

-1823 NLADLFVEKAVEKAA
+1823 SLADLFVEKAVEKAA

-1850 TLYDSGKINDAAIIA
+1850 TLYDSGKIDDAAIIA

>member
-1 MSSIEERIAKA
+1 MPYKNGVWVIDTQKENGNSVLTQAQKAEIRRKNQEAGSTLMQKATAAKSLPTQEKVA
-12 QGSRYGGAGYQAT
+12 KISNEVLPTTTLQKQSARNTLENSGA
-25 TGQNVEQR
+25 VREQR
-33 IANAQA
+33 NQAQA
-39 TRKPSTSRPTT
+39 
-50 PEQVAN
+50 
-56 IAAAEKSAQQ
+56 Q
-66 RSLVEQAVSPS
+66 R
-77 TRAQQRA
+77 RAQ
-84 EAAAGVAER
+84 
-93 IMPDKT
+93 K
-99 LQRQRTQ
+99 
-106 SVFENSAPVK
+106 
-116 AQREQAEATRRTRRQ
+116 QAETA
-131 TELAMPLVPNT
+131 APLLMNGQLQKRSAKNT
-142 QLLRKSTEETLK
+142 FDNAGSVTQKS
-154 NYGPVS
+154 
-160 QRDDFDDYAEAGRQL
+160 DFNDYAEAGRQL
-175 YERQQIKKQQEAGVP
+175 YERQQNKKQRENVLS
-190 TRGDAQRIILDRVQ
+190 RKDAQKVLQDREQ
-204 QQRWDAM
+204 QQRFDAM
-211 SNDER
+211 NNDER

-231 DSYFKTL
+231 DSYLRTIRSS
-238 DNALDARIG
+238 LDARTG
-247 VRQAE
+247 VQQAE
-252 ELENA
+252 ALENE
-257 PKGLLRTLG
+257 PNSLLKALG
-266 YTEKALTGGIA
+266 YAEKALTGGIA
-277 QSIQGMSQYIG
+277 QSVQGSSQFLS
-288 GEVYAPTSS
+288 GEVYNPTAS
-297 QIASQKLGSDLSGLK
+297 QVASQKLGSDLNGAGKYLY
-312 RQAYNAGTSIG
+312 QAGTSIG

-332 LLSSGLGAPALAT
+332 LLSGGLGAPAAAGN
-345 DIASGLA
+345 IASGLTTA
-352 TGFGTGGNAYAEAK
+352 LGSGGNAYGEA
-366 RLGASEGRA
+366 RRQGYSELQSRTYGTLIGASEA
-375 TAYGTVIG
+375 
-383 ALEAVFDKVLGGVS
+383 ALEKVLGGISELRGGASV
-397 ALAGHGVQLTDKLVS
+397 ADKLLEKVS
-412 RIAGIEN
+412 GIEN
-419 GLARY
+419 GLARWA
-424 FLTQGLNI
+424 LTGAVNI
-432 ASEITEEELQ
+432 GSEINEEEVQ
-442 NYLEPLART
+442 NFLEPLFRT
-451 VILGEKYEAP
+451 VIFGEEYKAP
-461 DVQELLDTAI
+461 SIEELVDTAI

-479 MNFGQT
+479 MELGHT
-485 TPYSGAEKPRY
+485 TEYQPYDEN
-496 DADATPLDRA
+496 ATTLDRA
-506 MMDTLAGRETPE
+506 MMDTIAGRQTQE
-518 NVTQRAQET
+518 NVSQTQDSN
-527 ELDRVMLQ
+527 LDRVMQQ

-540 KNSATSEQTTESPI
+540 KKTPQK
-554 NGPVRSDAAEAGM
+554 AELPK
-567 DTISESGRKVKTEFE
+567 ISQE
-582 NLLKKHG
+582 
-589 DSLSFGQILDFGNSL
+589 DFGNRDSQIWNNVDYNDTSTKTKIMQDMHKRMVENGDVVKISDETTAKVAESYPDLRSVSKKERVPVLKQKINELKTGLRSYLNSL
-604 KGEDSAAFIS
+604 KG
-614 YLDDIQNGTTEYK
+614 TEYAFDVNGNILDARL
-627 YDATGGIHKVNPESH
+627 YDTGIREVMEKVTQEKGSMLYESDQ
-642 IDNQD
+642 IFKNA
-647 IEVKMKRG
+647 
-655 RHSFQYDNPEIH
+655 QYLYSTPDYDGDPNVYRWNYFYTPVEIGNDMVGVRIAVRD
-667 QYMKQAAEMLLDEIS
+667 MKQANVGTTGSQIYNWNIKKDAALDGGRSGSRPLSSGVSSAAS
-682 NSTKG
+682 N
-687 ERFATPVDEVNNT
+687 
-700 GGLHWTGTKR
+700 
-710 NTTDGIAY
+710 I
-718 LKDRFGITWDGL
+718 
-730 AKAAENIIKD
+730 
-740 EGTENYAD
+740 
-748 ANRVEM
+748 
-754 LLDDMLTYGYKSLTD
+754 
-769 VNEFGSYYIPPN
+769 YIPQ
-781 EAYIEAKSKI
+781 S
-791 PGASNNY
+791 S
-798 TPESSAMDL
+798 ESVNTQNSP
-807 IFEEMDNAERSKSR
+807 
-821 ESANAESSVGA
+821 NAESSVGA
-832 AQYGFDPYT
+832 AAYGFDPYT
-841 NAANQYGTIR
+841 NAANQYGTI
-851 EGEKPSRVV
+851 EPGENPARVV

-867 GESKV
+867 GETKV
-872 SLYART
+872 SKFART
-878 AAEAKTTTDEMVSR
+878 AAEAKITTDEMVGK
-892 IEKLVTDGKLSHE
+892 IEQLVTDGKLSHE
-905 VYSNKQAVE
+905 VYSNKQALE
-914 DGAKQIVD
+914 DGAQQIVN

-1016 VNKGRSKQVELNVP
+1016 INKGRSKQVELNVP

-1074 FSMLTNPSTHAKN
+1074 FSMLANPSTHAKN

-1130 DQNLLNMAWAD
+1130 DQSLLNMAWAD

-1174 PKNALTR
+1174 PQNALTR
-1181 GMDKFLAGAEKI
+1181 GMDKFLAGAEKV
-1193 SDFNT
+1193 SEFNT
-1198 KALEMEDV
+1198 KALEVEDV

-1249 NAVSKWA
+1249 NTVSKWA
-1256 SQIGNDSKIGRFLAG
+1256 TQFGNNSKIGRFLSG
-1271 TIYPFKKVPANV
+1271 VIYPFKKVPANV

-1300 DLIQMQRGDTDITT
+1300 DLIQMQRGNTDITT

-1390 AQIWE
+1390 GQIWE

-1472 VGRVASSMDEN
+1472 VGRVASSMDEK
-1483 QRSTYIEPDG
+1483 QRSTYIEPNG

-1508 VPVWRENM
+1508 VPVWREDM

-1533 GTLTAIG
+1533 GTLVAIG
-1540 KAVTPIYPS
+1540 KAVTPVYPS

-1586 DVKLNSGQYDRYTE
+1586 DVKLTSGQYDRYTE

-1612 MLDSDVYKSVP
+1612 MLDSEVYKSVP
-1623 DSVKSKA
+1623 DSIKSKA

-1636 YANEKGK
+1636 YANEIGK
-1643 EAAGVGYTASDKWV
+1643 EAAGVGYSASDKWI

-1670 AILGKAIDAVG
+1670 EILGKAIDSVG
-1681 GLSDGAPAEMFTS
+1681 GLTSGASDDMFSSAKYASLPADVS
-1694 EKYTKLPETVSGKA
+1694 EKAKTY
-1708 QEIADEYA
+1708 ADQYE
-1716 EAMAKKALGY
+1716 EALAKRELGY
-1726 EVTTKWIQEAE
+1726 EIETEWVKEAE
-1737 ALDSDAARADYFTLK
+1737 KLKSDKERADYFTLK
-1752 AREDTSTSIAN
+1752 AVSTSGTKLADQTALESMRKSLAN
-1763 PEKVANMQKRLA
+1763 PT
-1775 SPVYTG
+1775 YTG
-1781 VSKEIM
+1781 VSKDIM
-1787 EIADEIAEDFYES
+1787 NTANEIAEKYYE
-1800 LARGEYGADV
+1800 AIAEEKYG
-1810 DKWILD
+1810 KEITTQWMNE
-1816 AKSYSEK
+1816 AKNMTQRER
-1823 NLADLFVEKAVEKAA
+1823 ADLFVEKAAESLMS
-1838 GKLDGGKYDSMN
+1838 GMEGGKYDKLNS
-1850 TLYDSGKINDAAIIA
+1850 LYDNKKVNEATVVASL
-1865 VFPQETMDKWVEYG
+1865 PTETVDRWTEYG
-1879 KPKGVTA
+1879 KSNGVTA

-1898 DKAKTETD
+1898 DDAKTEMD
-1906 ANGKKI
+1906 ENGKKI

-1922 AFIDGQN
+1922 AFIDSKD
-1929 LTDKE
+1929 LSDKE
-1934 KDAWFCCLYAAKNSP
+1934 KDAWFCCIYSEKNSP

>member
-25 TGQNVEQR
+25 TGQSVEQR

-39 TRKPSTSRPTT
+39 TRTPSASRPTT

-66 RSLVEQAVSPS
+66 RGLVEQAVSPS

-93 IMPDKT
+93 IMPDTT

-106 SVFENSAPVK
+106 NVFENSAPVK
-116 AQREQAEATRRTRRQ
+116 AQREQTEATRRTRRQ
-131 TELAMPLVPNT
+131 AELAVPLLVNNPF
-142 QLLRKSTEETLK
+142 QKKSTEETLK

-175 YERQQIKKQQEAGVP
+175 YERQQIRKQNQFRESGQSTEAAETKSVDQL
-190 TRGDAQRIILDRVQ
+190 RF
-204 QQRWDAM
+204 DAM
-211 SNDER
+211 TNDER
-216 RVYFYK
+216 RVYFYR
-222 LAKDGQESA
+222 LAKDGQDAA
-231 DSYFKTL
+231 DRYMQSL
-238 DNALDARIG
+238 NNQINARIG
-247 VRQAE
+247 FQEAE
-252 ELENA
+252 EIESM
-257 PKGLLRTLG
+257 PSGVG
-266 YTEKALTGGIA
+266 KALRYGAQSIFGGMDQASKGIA
-277 QSIQGMSQYIG
+277 QFVNGKAYDPSPTAITSQQIG
-288 GEVYAPTSS
+288 SNLEGAKKYLY
-297 QIASQKLGSDLSGLK
+297 Q
-312 RQAYNAGTSIG
+312 AGTSIG
-323 NMLPSVAVS
+323 NMLPSIAVS
-332 LLSSGLGAPALAT
+332 MLSGGLGAPAAVT
-345 DIASGLA
+345 NVASGLTTA
-352 TGFGTGGNAYAEAK
+352 LGSGGNAYGEAK
-366 RLGASEGRA
+366 QQGYSELQARTYGVLMGASEA
-375 TAYGTVIG
+375 
-383 ALEAVFDKVLGGVS
+383 ALEKVLGGISELRSGASV
-397 ALAGHGVQLTDKLVS
+397 ADKLLEKVS
-412 RIAGIEN
+412 GIEN
-419 GLARY
+419 GLTRWA
-424 FLTQGLNI
+424 LTGAVNI
-432 ASEITEEELQ
+432 GSEINEEEVQ
-442 NYLEPLART
+442 NFLEPLFRT
-451 VILGEKYEAP
+451 VIFGEAYEAP
-461 DVQELLDTAI
+461 TIQELVDTAI

-479 MNFGQT
+479 MELGQT
-485 TPYSGAEKPRY
+485 TEYQPRNTAQDVQQPRY
-496 DADATPLDRA
+496 DAGATPLDRA
-506 MMDTLAGRETPE
+506 MMDALAGRETPE
-518 NVTQRAQET
+518 NVTQRVQET
-527 ELDRVMLQ
+527 ELDRIMLDTMANGKDGISSDVATNQ
-535 TFEQN
+535 P
-540 KNSATSEQTTESPI
+540 KN
-554 NGPVRSDAAEAGM
+554 
-567 DTISESGRKVKTEFE
+567 VK
-582 NLLKKHG
+582 NLLNATKEQITRFIQNAFNKQNQYKFLKISDVSPELAETLRAAGIEVEGYAHALRDNDIRHVDNSHGSKSNDKYKVTAEVMEQAQDIIDNYDNLYRGYDTKGGNPTVVYEKQMGNRTFYVEEVLDEGVLGTKQMVITGG
-589 DSLSFGQILDFGNSL
+589 DSKPSFLKKYTKIASVSGDTDVPARSGSKGQSPPSNHVPDASYNTSY
-604 KGEDSAAFIS
+604 DSNIADTSNF
-614 YLDDIQNGTTEYK
+614 
-627 YDATGGIHKVNPESH
+627 VNP
-642 IDNQD
+642 Q
-647 IEVKMKRG
+647 
-655 RHSFQYDNPEIH
+655 
-667 QYMKQAAEMLLDEIS
+667 
-682 NSTKG
+682 NS
-687 ERFATPVDEVNNT
+687 P
-700 GGLHWTGTKR
+700 
-710 NTTDGIAY
+710 
-718 LKDRFGITWDGL
+718 
-730 AKAAENIIKD
+730 
-740 EGTENYAD
+740 
-748 ANRVEM
+748 
-754 LLDDMLTYGYKSLTD
+754 
-769 VNEFGSYYIPPN
+769 
-781 EAYIEAKSKI
+781 
-791 PGASNNY
+791 
-798 TPESSAMDL
+798 
-807 IFEEMDNAERSKSR
+807 
-821 ESANAESSVGA
+821 NAESSVGA

-867 GESKV
+867 GETKV

-914 DGAKQIVD
+914 DGAQQIVD

-1030 DTLLNAYQSAETETA
+1030 DTLLNAYQNAETETA

-1055 NVADQVPTTLREG
+1055 NVATQVPTTLREG

-1074 FSMLTNPSTHAKN
+1074 FSMLANPSTHAKN
-1087 IMGNISGAI
+1087 IVGNVSGAI
-1096 AKIGKDNLAA
+1096 AKIGSDNLSA
-1106 LGETIFIGD
+1106 LAQTLIIGD
-1115 REGRTKAFLNPLNKT
+1115 KEGRTRAFLNPFRKS
-1130 DQNLLNMAWAD
+1130 DRSLLSAALAD
-1141 YDTAADLYEDSV
+1141 YDAAAELYEDSV

-1174 PKNALTR
+1174 PQNALTR

-1193 SDFNT
+1193 KNFNT
-1198 KALEMEDV
+1198 KALEVEDV
-1206 WFSKPMYTAALAGYM
+1206 WFSKPMYTVALAGYM

-1249 NAVSKWA
+1249 NPVSKWA

-1300 DLIQMQRGDTDITT
+1300 DLIQMQRGNTDITV
-1314 AKIIDD
+1314 AKTIDD

-1329 LLGLGVL
+1329 LLGVGAM

-1440 NSGNKD
+1440 NSSNTD
-1446 INYGE
+1446 TGE
-1451 LGAKMGVQI
+1451 LMAKMGVQI

-1508 VPVWRENM
+1508 VPVWREDM

-1540 KAVTPIYPS
+1540 KAVTPVYPS

-1586 DVKLNSGQYDRYTE
+1586 DVKLTSGQYDRYTE

-1612 MLDSDVYKSVP
+1612 MLDSEVYKSVP

-1694 EKYTKLPETVSGKA
+1694 EKYAKLPEAVSGKA

-1752 AREDTSTSIAN
+1752 AREDTSTSLAN

-1775 SPVYTG
+1775 NPVYTG

-1787 EIADEIAEDFYES
+1787 AMADEIAEDFYES

-1823 NLADLFVEKAVEKAA
+1823 SLADLFVEKAVEKAA

-1850 TLYDSGKINDAAIIA
+1850 TLYDSGKIDDAAIIA

-1898 DKAKTETD
+1898 DEAKTETD
-1906 ANGKKI
+1906 ENGKKI

>member
-1 MSSIEERIAKA
+1 MAVSSLIRKA
-12 QGSRYGGAGYQAT
+12 QTGTPTAT
-25 TGQNVEQR
+25 
-33 IANAQA
+33 
-39 TRKPSTSRPTT
+39 KPAAKTSRPTT

-66 RSLVEQAVSPS
+66 RGLVEQAVSPS
-77 TRAQQRA
+77 ARAQQRA

-93 IMPDKT
+93 IMPDTT

-116 AQREQAEATRRTRRQ
+116 AQREQTEATRRTRRQ

-175 YERQQIKKQQEAGVP
+175 YERQQIKKQKQFRESGQSTEAAETKSVDQI
-190 TRGDAQRIILDRVQ
+190 RF
-204 QQRWDAM
+204 DAM
-211 SNDER
+211 TNDER
-216 RVYFYK
+216 RVYFYR
-222 LAKDGQESA
+222 LAKDGQDAA
-231 DSYFKTL
+231 DRYMQSL
-238 DNALDARIG
+238 NNQINARIG
-247 VRQAE
+247 FQEAE
-252 ELENA
+252 EIENM
-257 PKGLLRTLG
+257 PSGVG
-266 YTEKALTGGIA
+266 KALRYGAQSIFGGMDQASKGIA
-277 QSIQGMSQYIG
+277 QFVNGKAYDPSPTAITSQQIG
-288 GEVYAPTSS
+288 SNLEGAKKYLF
-297 QIASQKLGSDLSGLK
+297 Q
-312 RQAYNAGTSIG
+312 AGTSIG
-323 NMLPSVAVS
+323 NMLPSIAVS
-332 LLSSGLGAPALAT
+332 MLSGGLGAPAAVT
-345 DIASGLA
+345 NVASGLTTA
-352 TGFGTGGNAYAEAK
+352 LGSGGNAYGEAK
-366 RLGASEGRA
+366 QQGYSELQARTYGVLMGASEA
-375 TAYGTVIG
+375 
-383 ALEAVFDKVLGGVS
+383 ALEKVLGGISELRSGASV
-397 ALAGHGVQLTDKLVS
+397 ADKLLEKVS
-412 RIAGIEN
+412 GIEN
-419 GLARY
+419 GLTRWA
-424 FLTQGLNI
+424 LTGAVNI
-432 ASEITEEELQ
+432 GSEINEEEVQ
-442 NYLEPLART
+442 NFLEPLFRT
-451 VILGEKYEAP
+451 VIFGEAYEAP
-461 DVQELLDTAI
+461 TIQELVDTAI

-479 MNFGQT
+479 MELGQT
-485 TPYSGAEKPRY
+485 TEYQPRNTAQDVQQPRY
-496 DADATPLDRA
+496 DAGATPLDRA
-506 MMDTLAGRETPE
+506 MMDVLAGRETPE

-540 KNSATSEQTTESPI
+540 KKAPQK
-554 NGPVRSDAAEAGM
+554 AELPK
-567 DTISESGRKVKTEFE
+567 ISQE
-582 NLLKKHG
+582 
-589 DSLSFGQILDFGNSL
+589 DFGNRDSQIWNNVDYNDTSTKTKIMQDMHKRMVENGEVVKISDETTAKVAESYPDLRSVSKKERVPVLKQKINELKTGLRSYLNSL
-604 KGEDSAAFIS
+604 KG
-614 YLDDIQNGTTEYK
+614 TEYAFDVNGNILDARL
-627 YDATGGIHKVNPESH
+627 YDTGIREVMEKVTQEKGSMLYESDQ
-642 IDNQD
+642 IFKNA
-647 IEVKMKRG
+647 
-655 RHSFQYDNPEIH
+655 QYLYSTPDYDGDPNVYRWNYFYTPVEIGNDMVGVRIAVRD
-667 QYMKQAAEMLLDEIS
+667 MKQANVGTTGSQIYNWNIKKDAALDGGRSGSRPLSSGVSSAAS
-682 NSTKG
+682 NT
-687 ERFATPVDEVNNT
+687 
-700 GGLHWTGTKR
+700 
-710 NTTDGIAY
+710 
-718 LKDRFGITWDGL
+718 
-730 AKAAENIIKD
+730 
-740 EGTENYAD
+740 
-748 ANRVEM
+748 
-754 LLDDMLTYGYKSLTD
+754 
-769 VNEFGSYYIPPN
+769 YIPQ
-781 EAYIEAKSKI
+781 S
-791 PGASNNY
+791 S
-798 TPESSAMDL
+798 ESVNTQNSP
-807 IFEEMDNAERSKSR
+807 
-821 ESANAESSVGA
+821 NAESSVGA

-905 VYSNKQAVE
+905 VYSNKQAVA

-1074 FSMLTNPSTHAKN
+1074 FSMLANPSTHAKN

-1174 PKNALTR
+1174 PQNALTR

-1198 KALEMEDV
+1198 KALEVEDV

-1242 RGTYNDL
+1242 RGTYNDM

-1540 KAVTPIYPS
+1540 KAVTPVYPS

-1586 DVKLNSGQYDRYTE
+1586 DVKLTSGQYDRYTE

-1694 EKYTKLPETVSGKA
+1694 EKYTKLPEAVSGKA
-1708 QEIADEYA
+1708 REIADEYA

-1752 AREDTSTSIAN
+1752 AREDTSTSLAD

-1823 NLADLFVEKAVEKAA
+1823 SLADLFVEKAVEKAA

-1850 TLYDSGKINDAAIIA
+1850 TLYDSGKIDDAAIIA

>member
-25 TGQNVEQR
+25 TGQSVEQR

-39 TRKPSTSRPTT
+39 TRTPSTSRPTT

-66 RSLVEQAVSPS
+66 RGLVEQAVSPS

-93 IMPDKT
+93 IMPDTT

-116 AQREQAEATRRTRRQ
+116 AQREQAAAERRTRRQ
-131 TELAMPLVPNT
+131 TELAVPLLVNNPF
-142 QLLRKSTEETLK
+142 QKKSTEETLK

-190 TRGDAQRIILDRVQ
+190 TRGDAQRITLDRVQ

-257 PKGLLRTLG
+257 PKGLLKTLG

-332 LLSSGLGAPALAT
+332 LLSSGLGAPAWAT

-527 ELDRVMLQ
+527 ELDRIMLD
-535 TFEQN
+535 TMASGKSGISSDVATN
-540 KNSATSEQTTESPI
+540 YPKN
-554 NGPVRSDAAEAGM
+554 
-567 DTISESGRKVKTEFE
+567 VK
-582 NLLKKHG
+582 NLLNATKEQIARFVQNAFNKQNQYQFLKISDVTPELAETLRDAGIEVDGYAHALRDNDIRHVDSSHG
-589 DSLSFGQILDFGNSL
+589 SQSTDKYKVTADVLGNVQ
-604 KGEDSAAFIS
+604 D
-614 YLDDIQNGTTEYK
+614 
-627 YDATGGIHKVNPESH
+627 V
-642 IDNQD
+642 IDNYD
-647 IEVKMKRG
+647 NLYRGYDTKAGNPTIVYEKKMGNRTFYVEEVLEDGFLGTKQMLITGENSNPSFLKKMKEIT
-655 RHSFQYDNPEIH
+655 SVLPE
-667 QYMKQAAEMLLDEIS
+667 
-682 NSTKG
+682 
-687 ERFATPVDEVNNT
+687 
-700 GGLHWTGTKR
+700 
-710 NTTDGIAY
+710 
-718 LKDRFGITWDGL
+718 
-730 AKAAENIIKD
+730 
-740 EGTENYAD
+740 
-748 ANRVEM
+748 
-754 LLDDMLTYGYKSLTD
+754 TD
-769 VNEFGSYYIPPN
+769 VPARSGSTGQSPPGKHVPDAESN
-781 EAYIEAKSKI
+781 
-791 PGASNNY
+791 ASYNSNIAD
-798 TPESSAMDL
+798 TSNFVNTQNSP
-807 IFEEMDNAERSKSR
+807 
-821 ESANAESSVGA
+821 NAESSVGA

-927 KTIEQIRSEF
+927 KTVEQIRSEF

-977 TAVETNAGQSVQAAR
+977 TTVETNAGQSVQAAR

-1030 DTLLNAYQSAETETA
+1030 DALLNAYQNAETETA

-1174 PKNALTR
+1174 PQNALTR
-1181 GMDKFLAGAEKI
+1181 GMDKFLAGAEKV

-1300 DLIQMQRGDTDITT
+1300 DLIQMQRGNTDITT

-1493 AWGPVQSAVQGVQKK
+1493 AWGPVQSAVQGLQKK

-1533 GTLTAIG
+1533 GTLAAIG
-1540 KAVTPIYPS
+1540 KAVTPVYPS

-1566 NSDYSNFYTRPKKS
+1566 NSDYSNFYTRPKKG

-1586 DVKLNSGQYDRYTE
+1586 DVKLTSGQYDRYTE

-1612 MLDSDVYKSVP
+1612 MLDSEVYKSVP

-1694 EKYTKLPETVSGKA
+1694 EKYTKLPEAVSGKA

-1752 AREDTSTSIAN
+1752 AREDTSASLAN
-1763 PEKVANMQKRLA
+1763 PENVANMQKRLA

-1787 EIADEIAEDFYES
+1787 EMADEIAENFYES

-1823 NLADLFVEKAVEKAA
+1823 SLADLFVEKAVEKAA

-1850 TLYDSGKINDAAIIA
+1850 TLYDSGKIDDAAIIA

-1898 DKAKTETD
+1898 DEAKTETD
-1906 ANGKKI
+1906 ENGKKI

>member
-25 TGQNVEQR
+25 TGQSVEQR

-39 TRKPSTSRPTT
+39 TRTPSTSRPTT

-66 RSLVEQAVSPS
+66 RGLVEQAVSPS

-93 IMPDKT
+93 IMPDTT

-116 AQREQAEATRRTRRQ
+116 AQREQTEATRRTRRQ
-131 TELAMPLVPNT
+131 TELAVPLLVNNPF
-142 QLLRKSTEETLK
+142 QKKSTEETLK

-175 YERQQIKKQQEAGVP
+175 YERQQIRKRQEAGVP
-190 TRGDAQRIILDRVQ
+190 TRGDAQRITLDRVQ

-252 ELENA
+252 ELENT
-257 PKGLLRTLG
+257 PKGLLKTLG

-506 MMDTLAGRETPE
+506 MMDALAGRETPE

-527 ELDRVMLQ
+527 ELDRIMLDTMANGKDGISSDVATNQ
-535 TFEQN
+535 P
-540 KNSATSEQTTESPI
+540 KN
-554 NGPVRSDAAEAGM
+554 
-567 DTISESGRKVKTEFE
+567 VK
-582 NLLKKHG
+582 NLLNATKEQITRFIQNAFNKQNQYQFLKISDVTPELAETLRDAGIEVDGYAHVLRDNDIRHVDSSHG
-589 DSLSFGQILDFGNSL
+589 SQSTDKYKVTADVLGNVQDIIENYDSLYRGYDTRNGNPTVVYE
-604 KGEDSAAFIS
+604 KRMGNRTFYVE
-614 YLDDIQNGTTEYK
+614 
-627 YDATGGIHKVNPESH
+627 
-642 IDNQD
+642 
-647 IEVKMKRG
+647 EVM
-655 RHSFQYDNPEIH
+655 
-667 QYMKQAAEMLLDEIS
+667 
-682 NSTKG
+682 
-687 ERFATPVDEVNNT
+687 
-700 GGLHWTGTKR
+700 
-710 NTTDGIAY
+710 TDGILGTKQMVITGESSNPSF
-718 LKDRFGITWDGL
+718 LKKYTKIASAL
-730 AKAAENIIKD
+730 SE
-740 EGTENYAD
+740 
-748 ANRVEM
+748 
-754 LLDDMLTYGYKSLTD
+754 TD
-769 VNEFGSYYIPPN
+769 VPARSGSKGQSPP
-781 EAYIEAKSKI
+781 
-791 PGASNNY
+791 SNHVQ
-798 TPESSAMDL
+798 D
-807 IFEEMDNAERSKSR
+807 AERNTSYDSNIADT
-821 ESANAESSVGA
+821 SNFVNTQNSPNAESSVGA

-914 DGAKQIVD
+914 DGAQQIVS

-1074 FSMLTNPSTHAKN
+1074 FSMLANPSTHAKN

-1181 GMDKFLAGAEKI
+1181 GMDKFLAGAEKV
-1193 SDFNT
+1193 SEFNT
-1198 KALEMEDV
+1198 KALEVEDV

-1249 NAVSKWA
+1249 NPVSKWA

-1300 DLIQMQRGDTDITT
+1300 DLIQMQRGNTDITV
-1314 AKIIDD
+1314 AKTIDD

-1329 LLGLGVL
+1329 LLGVGAM

-1440 NSGNKD
+1440 NSSNTD
-1446 INYGE
+1446 TGE
-1451 LGAKMGVQI
+1451 LMAKMGVQI

-1508 VPVWRENM
+1508 VPVWREDM

-1528 GNGAD
+1528 GNGED
-1533 GTLTAIG
+1533 GTLAAIG
-1540 KAVTPIYPS
+1540 KAVTPVYPS

-1580 ISVDGT
+1580 ISVDGA
-1586 DVKLNSGQYDRYTE
+1586 DVKLTSGQYDRYTE

-1612 MLDSDVYKSVP
+1612 MLDSEVYKSVP

-1694 EKYTKLPETVSGKA
+1694 EKYTKLPEAVSGKA

-1752 AREDTSTSIAN
+1752 AREDTSTSLAN

-1775 SPVYTG
+1775 NPVYTG
-1781 VSKEIM
+1781 VSKDIM
-1787 EIADEIAEDFYES
+1787 AMADEIAEDFYES

-1823 NLADLFVEKAVEKAA
+1823 SLADLFVEKAVEKAA

-1850 TLYDSGKINDAAIIA
+1850 TLYDSGKIDDAAIIA

-1898 DKAKTETD
+1898 DEAKTETD
-1906 ANGKKI
+1906 ENGKKI